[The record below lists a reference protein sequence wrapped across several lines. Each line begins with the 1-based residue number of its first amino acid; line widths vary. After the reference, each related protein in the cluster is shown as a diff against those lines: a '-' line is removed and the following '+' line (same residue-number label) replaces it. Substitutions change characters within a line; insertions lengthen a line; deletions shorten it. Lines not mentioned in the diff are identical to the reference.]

1 MGDFQNM
8 LWVRKRVR
16 WVLDEQFRHNR
27 FYHSSA
33 SRTQF
38 TSLDLCFHPV
48 TEKLWRRKWLPT
60 PVFLLRE
67 SCGQRSL
74 VGCSPW
80 GHTESDATEAI
91 LHACMHGWEKE
102 LATHSSVSCL
112 ENPRDGGAWLAAVY
126 GVAQSWTQLKWFSSS
141 SSAEKLKLTLNC
153 LDFSFVTC
161 CLNRITS
168 FTSSLCYWYAS

>member
-1 MGDFQNM
+1 MNTECSNCSLFHMGDFQNM

-91 LHACMHGWEKE
+91 LHACMGEG
-102 LATHSSVSCL
+102 TG
-112 ENPRDGGAWLAAVY
+112 NPLQRILPGESQGRRSLV
-126 GVAQSWTQLKWFSSS
+126 G
-141 SSAEKLKLTLNC
+141 
-153 LDFSFVTC
+153 C
-161 CLNRITS
+161 CLWGRTELDTTEVI
-168 FTSSLCYWYAS
+168 